1 MTEPSG
7 AVDVL
12 IWPSELID
20 RLWPSASWIFTAFSG
35 TISLLDSCV
44 HRLTL
49 SGHGVKA
56 VVYGLLVVIQF
67 TVPRRLSRGVLVIHV
82 GGKLEVLR
90 PKALPE
96 GAMILCGTRG

>member
-1 MTEPSG
+1 MTDTLSEPS
-7 AVDVL
+7 ALTDMV
-12 IWPSELID
+12 WFEL
-20 RLWPSASWIFTAFSG
+20 SWILTVLSG

-56 VVYGLLVVIQF
+56 VVYGLLLVIQF